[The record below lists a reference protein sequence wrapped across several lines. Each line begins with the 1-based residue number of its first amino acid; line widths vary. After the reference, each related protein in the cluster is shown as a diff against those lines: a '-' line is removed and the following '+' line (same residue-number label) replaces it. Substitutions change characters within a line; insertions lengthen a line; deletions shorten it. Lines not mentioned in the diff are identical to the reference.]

1 MLEISQEVESEWVF
15 LADDDIFSD
24 FLYDIFLS
32 IEKYGIEAVSVSCLR
47 KTKSSFNTIVQW
59 QSFGSGCS
67 IVTTTNLNKCTFGLG
82 YEFGFEKTAILGCNS
97 QSRD

>member
-1 MLEISQEVESEWVF
+1 MGF
-15 LADDDIFSD
+15 LADDDIVLESD

-82 YEFGFEKTAILGCNS
+82 LNLVLEDSDFGMQL